1 MSSSAFAVRRSSP
14 PAAGSFALRHPLLV
28 QAARYAVIGGLGT
41 AANALIFLVLRMWWD
56 TLPANLVALVLS
68 TAVSTEV
75 NRRFTFG
82 GAVAHRWRTN
92 VQIGGTVL
100 FYAVYSSAVLMLLGV
115 LVDDPSPWLQS
126 LGGGAR
132 QPAGRHL
139 PVPDPA
145 TVGVRPGPPRRAAPR
160 RRRLSPRRIRAGLRG
175 GAGA

>member
-28 QAARYAVIGGLGT
+28 QAGRYAVIGGLGT

-75 NRRFTFG
+75 NRRVTFG

-126 LGGGAR
+126 LAVVLASLLGGTCRFLILR
-132 QPAGRHL
+132 QWVFG
-139 PVPDPA
+139 PDH
-145 TVGVRPGPPRRAAPR
+145 VVEQSRAA
-160 RRRLSPRRIRAGLRG
+160 G
-175 GAGA
+175 